1 MNKKDLTIIEK
12 AKKEEEE
19 EKNLITKRYVEFNK
33 LKANN
38 QKILAMENDAAF
50 NDILGEKIVG
60 KSKSIEKP
68 YLRITGRPD
77 LDTIRP

>member
-1 MNKKDLTIIEK
+1 
-12 AKKEEEE
+12 
-19 EKNLITKRYVEFNK
+19 
-33 LKANN
+33 
-38 QKILAMENDAAF
+38 MENDAAF